1 MLARDNIESMKGQ
14 VTRMT
19 LIQRV
24 KDRMDQQSWEEFTKF
39 YSPYIMGILNK
50 AGIEYEYVEDLCQDI
65 LLRIWKSIEN
75 FEYDPDKCKFRTW
88 LGTVCRN
95 CIYNFYERV
104 KKKHN
109 NVDMDESYLPPGEAD
124 INEIIENEWQIYIA
138 KKAFEKVSNSFNE
151 KALKSYTEFQKGKD
165 VETIAKEI
173 DVAENTIYVYHRRV
187 KQAMTREI
195 LLLVKE
201 LE

>member
-1 MLARDNIESMKGQ
+1 MKDQ

-24 KDRMDQQSWEEFTKF
+24 KNQMDQQSWEEFTEF
-39 YSPYIMGILNK
+39 YSPYIMGILHK
-50 AGIEYEYVEDLCQDI
+50 AGIKYEFIEDLCQEI

-75 FEYDPDKCKFRTW
+75 FEYDPAKCKFRTW

-95 CIYNFYERV
+95 HIYNFYERV
-104 KKKHN
+104 TKKHN

-124 INEIIENEWQIYIA
+124 INEIIEKEWQVYIA
-138 KKAFEKVSNSFNE
+138 KKAFEKVSEQFNE
-151 KALKSYTEFQKGKD
+151 KAMVSYSEYQKGKD
-165 VETIAKEI
+165 VAEISKEI

-201 LE
+201 ID

>member
-1 MLARDNIESMKGQ
+1 MKEN

-24 KDRMDQQSWEEFTKF
+24 KNRMDQQSWEEFTNF

-50 AGIEYEYVEDLCQDI
+50 AGVKYEFVEDLCQEI
-65 LLRIWKSIEN
+65 LVRIWKSIEN
-75 FEYDPDKCKFRTW
+75 FEYDPSKCKFRSW

-95 CIYNFYERV
+95 HIYNFYQRV
-104 KKKHN
+104 AKKHD
-109 NVDMDESYLPPGEAD
+109 NVDIEESHLSPNEAE
-124 INEIIENEWQIYIA
+124 INEIIENEWQVYIA
-138 KKAFEKVSNSFNE
+138 KKAFEKISLEFNE
-151 KALKSYTEFQKGKD
+151 KAIISYTEFQKGRS
-165 VETIAKEI
+165 VEEISKEI

-201 LE
+201 LD

>member
-1 MLARDNIESMKGQ
+1 MKDQ

-24 KDRMDQQSWEEFTKF
+24 KNRMDQQSWEEFTTF

-50 AGIEYEYVEDLCQDI
+50 AGIKYEFVEDLCQEI

-75 FEYDPDKCKFRTW
+75 FEYDPSKCKFRTW

-95 CIYNFYERV
+95 HIYNFYERV
-104 KKKHN
+104 KKKHDS
-109 NVDMDESYLPPGEAD
+109 VDMHESYLPPGEAD
-124 INEIIENEWQIYIA
+124 INEIIEKEWQVYIA
-138 KKAFEKVSNSFNE
+138 AKAFEKVSKNFNE
-151 KALKSYTEFQKGKD
+151 KALISYKEFQKGRD
-165 VETIAKEI
+165 AAEISKEI

-201 LE
+201 LD

>member
-1 MLARDNIESMKGQ
+1 MKDQ
-14 VTRMT
+14 VTHMT

-24 KDRMDQQSWEEFTKF
+24 KDRMDQQSWEEFTTF

-50 AGIEYEYVEDLCQDI
+50 AGIKYDFVEDLCQEI

-75 FEYDPDKCKFRTW
+75 FEYDPSKCKFRTW

-95 CIYNFYERV
+95 HIYNFYERV
-104 KKKHN
+104 EKKYD

-124 INEIIENEWQIYIA
+124 INEIIEKEWQVYIA
-138 KKAFEKVSNSFNE
+138 KKAFEKVSNDFND
-151 KALKSYTEFQKGKD
+151 KALVSYTEFQKGRD
-165 VETIAKEI
+165 VADISKEI
-173 DVAENTIYVYHRRV
+173 DVAANTIYVYHRRV

-201 LE
+201 LD